1 VPAVTGERIGLIAGN
16 GRFPVVLAERA
27 GRLGVQVVAVAHEGE
42 TAPELAALVPEITWI
57 RAGEIGRLID
67 AFKAAG
73 VARVVMAGGITKPR
87 LFEDFRPDD
96 RGLALL
102 ARLGSIRDDVLL
114 RGLAT
119 ELEGEGMTVVDSTLY
134 LGDLV
139 PAPGV
144 LGRRSPTE
152 QEWSDVRYGLRAAKE
167 VGRFDIGQSV
177 VIRRGSVVAVE
188 GIEGTDATI
197 RRAGALVKGDLVVV
211 KACKPAQ
218 DTRFDLPAVGMQTIR
233 TMREVG
239 GRVLAVEAGRTLMLD
254 RDEMLAAA
262 DEGDVA
268 VVAVEEGAP

>member
-1 VPAVTGERIGLIAGN
+1 MPAVTGERIGLIAGN

-27 GRLGVQVVAVAHEGE
+27 GRLGVQVIAVAHEGE
-42 TAPELAALVPEITWI
+42 TAAELAGLVPAITWI
-57 RAGEIGRLID
+57 RAGEIGRLIE

-73 VARVVMAGGITKPR
+73 VRRVVMAGGITKPR
-87 LFEDFRPDD
+87 LFEEFRPDE
-96 RGLALL
+96 RGIALL
-102 ARLGSIRDDVLL
+102 TRLGSIRDDVLL
-114 RGLAT
+114 RGLAA
-119 ELEGEGMTVVDSTLY
+119 ELEGEGMAVVDSTLY

-144 LGRRSPTE
+144 LTRRTPTE

-197 RRAGALVKGDLVVV
+197 RRAGALVRGDLVVV

-218 DTRFDLPAVGMQTIR
+218 DTRFDLPAVGLQTIH

-239 GRVLAVEAGRTLMLD
+239 GRVLGVEAGRTLMLD
-254 RDEMLAAA
+254 RDELLAAA
-262 DEGDVA
+262 DAADIA
-268 VVAVEEGAP
+268 VVAVEEER

>member
-1 VPAVTGERIGLIAGN
+1 MPAVTGERIGLIAGN

-27 GRLGVQVVAVAHEGE
+27 GRLGVRVIAVAHEGE
-42 TAPELAALVPEITWI
+42 TAPELAGLVPEITWI

-73 VARVVMAGGITKPR
+73 VRRVVMAGGITKPR
-87 LFEDFRPDD
+87 LFEEFRPDE

-102 ARLGSIRDDVLL
+102 TRLGSIRDDVLL
-114 RGLAT
+114 RGLAA
-119 ELEGEGMTVVDSTLY
+119 ELEGEGMAVVDSTLY

-144 LGRRSPTE
+144 LTRRSPTE

-197 RRAGALVKGDLVVV
+197 RRAGALVRGDLVVV

-218 DTRFDLPAVGMQTIR
+218 DTRFDLPAVGLQTIH

-254 RDEMLAAA
+254 RDELLAAA
-262 DEGDVA
+262 DGGDVA
-268 VVAVEEGAP
+268 VVAVEEEGA

>member
-1 VPAVTGERIGLIAGN
+1 MPTVTGERIGLIAGN

-27 GRLGVQVVAVAHEGE
+27 GRLGVQVIAVAHEGE
-42 TAPELAALVPEITWI
+42 TAAELAGLVPEITWI
-57 RAGEIGRLID
+57 RAGEIGRLIA

-73 VARVVMAGGITKPR
+73 VQRVVMAGGITKPR
-87 LFEDFRPDD
+87 LFEEFRPDE
-96 RGLALL
+96 RGIALL
-102 ARLGSIRDDVLL
+102 TRLGSIRDDVLL
-114 RGLAT
+114 RGLAA
-119 ELEGEGMTVVDSTLY
+119 ELEGEGMAVVDSTLY

-144 LGRRSPTE
+144 LTRRTPTE

-197 RRAGALVKGDLVVV
+197 RRAGALVRGDLVVV

-218 DTRFDLPAVGMQTIR
+218 DTRFDLPAVGLQTIH

-254 RDEMLAAA
+254 RDELLAAA
-262 DEGDVA
+262 DAADVA
-268 VVAVEEGAP
+268 VVAVEEEA